1 MKEVYPGIFCIIEK
15 GALRNLKP
23 PENIYIFA
31 GEDGLIC
38 DAGYGNKKTVKKL
51 VADIK
56 RIEELYKKQD
66 KPFHLTRVFISHSHP
81 DHFSGLKLL
90 RKHLGVQVVVTKKT
104 AAIIKNKKSFIRSH
118 HASSKDLM
126 KVNSSFFSRLW
137 GGIHGIFRWFFYKP
151 LVGLTF
157 CKNPDIVIEENSKIS
172 INGETWTI
180 FPTPGHASD
189 HVSLYNEK
197 KGVLFAGD
205 NILRRVTTWLG
216 PPDSNMNDYIQ
227 TIELLSRLPNLKVIF
242 SAHGGPITNPKE
254 RIQEVLKHRL
264 RRTEQVKNIVQK
276 RGTQGITPDKIIK
289 ELYPKA
295 KMMKYELAR
304 GWVVLTLRHLE
315 ELDQIRSVSGKKWI
329 KFFPQS
335 HPSASSDRPQE
346 NISE

>member
-1 MKEVYPGIFCIIEK
+1 MKEVYPGIYSIIEK

-23 PENIYIFA
+23 AENIYIFA
-31 GEDGLIC
+31 GADGIIC

-51 VADIK
+51 LGKIEE
-56 RIEELYKKQD
+56 IEELYKKQD
-66 KPFHLTRVFISHSHP
+66 KPFHLTRVFITHSHP

-90 RKHLGVQVVVTKKT
+90 RKHLKVKVVVTEET
-104 AAIIKNKKSFIRSH
+104 AAIIKNKKNFIRIH
-118 HASSKDLM
+118 HASSEDLM
-126 KVNSSFFSRLW
+126 KVNSSIFSHLW

-157 CKNPDIVIEENSKIS
+157 LKDPDELIEKNSDIS
-172 INGETWTI
+172 INGEIWTI

-216 PPDSNMNDYIQ
+216 PPDSNLSDYIQ
-227 TIELLSRLPNLKVIF
+227 TIENLSHLPNLQVIF
-242 SAHGGPITNPKE
+242 SAHGGPISNPKE

-264 RRTEQVKNIVQK
+264 RRTDQVKSIVQK
-276 RGTQGITPDKIIK
+276 KGEQGISPDEIIK
-289 ELYPKA
+289 ELYPNI
-295 KMMKYELAR
+295 KMMKHELAR

-315 ELDQIRSVSGKKWI
+315 ELDQIRSVSGKKGI
-329 KFFPQS
+329 KFFPTTQF
-335 HPSASSDRPQE
+335 SDT
-346 NISE
+346 

>member
-1 MKEVYPGIFCIIEK
+1 MKEVYPGIFRIIEK

-23 PENIYIFA
+23 AENIYVFA
-31 GEDGLIC
+31 GKDGLIC
-38 DAGYGNKKTVKKL
+38 DAGYGNGKTVKRL

-56 RIEELYKKQD
+56 EIEELYNKQD
-66 KPFHLTRVFISHSHP
+66 RPFHLSRVFITHSHP

-90 RKHLGVQVVVTKKT
+90 KKYLDLKVIVTKKT
-104 AAIIKNKKSFIRSH
+104 AGIIKNKKSFIRNH
-118 HASSKDLM
+118 HASAKDLM
-126 KVNSSFFSRLW
+126 KANSSIFSRLW

-157 CKNPDIVIEENSKIS
+157 FKNPDKVIEENSTIS

-205 NILRRVTTWLG
+205 NILRRITTWLG
-216 PPDSNMNDYIQ
+216 PPDSNLDDYIH
-227 TIELLSRLPNLKVIF
+227 TLEIYSRLPHLKIIL
-242 SAHGGPITNPKE
+242 SSHGGPILNPHE
-254 RIQEVLKHRL
+254 RINEVLKHRL
-264 RRTEQVKNIVQK
+264 RRTNQVRAIVEN
-276 RGTQGITPDKIIK
+276 RGLYGIRPDDIIK

-295 KMMKYELAR
+295 KLMKHELAR
-304 GWVVLTLRHLE
+304 GWVVLTLRYLE
-315 ELDQIRSVSGKKWI
+315 KHNFIRSVSEKKGL
-329 KFFPQS
+329 KFFPQT
-335 HPSASSDRPQE
+335 HPSTSLNRPQE